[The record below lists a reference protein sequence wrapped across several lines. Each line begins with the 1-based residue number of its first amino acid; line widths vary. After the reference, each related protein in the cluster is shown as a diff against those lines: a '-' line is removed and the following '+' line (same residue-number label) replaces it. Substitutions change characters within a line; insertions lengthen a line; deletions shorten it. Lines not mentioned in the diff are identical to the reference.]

1 MKTHLWCSWVGTK
14 NSSLLPSTNFLEIKM
29 QISVHNK
36 TLDLSTP
43 QVMGILN
50 VTPDSF
56 YAGSRKQT
64 EQEIAERTNQIILEG
79 GSIIDVGAFSTRPGS
94 ADVSEEEELLRM
106 RNGLAIVRREQP
118 DALVSIDTFRPSV
131 ARMAVEEFGAD
142 IINDIS
148 EGRGYYN
155 NTANA
160 NAKVDVDVNEN
171 EPSDILLEVARL
183 QVPYILMSLQA
194 DLENTVSVFLKKIKL
209 LNSIG
214 VKDIILDP
222 GYGFGKDIIAGN
234 YSLLSA
240 QQQLKDTFN
249 LPLLVGI
256 SRKRMIW
263 QLLDSSADEALNG
276 TTVLNTLA
284 LDRGADILR
293 VHDARAAVEAVKI
306 FTTLR
311 NNS

>member
-1 MKTHLWCSWVGTK
+1 
-14 NSSLLPSTNFLEIKM
+14 M
-29 QISVHNK
+29 QISIHNK
-36 TLDLSTP
+36 TLDFSSP

-64 EQEIAERTNQIILEG
+64 EQEIAERTNQIISEG
-79 GSIIDVGAFSTRPGS
+79 ATSIDVGAFSTRPGS
-94 ADVSEEEELLRM
+94 AFVSEEEEIQRM

-118 DALVSIDTFRPSV
+118 DAILSIDTFRPAV

-160 NAKVDVDVNEN
+160 NAKIDNEEN
-171 EPSDILLEVARL
+171 EDTPSDILMEVARL
-183 QVPYILMSLQA
+183 QVPYILMSLQPN
-194 DLENTVSVFLKKIKL
+194 LEATVSIFIKKLKTL
-209 LNSIG
+209 TSLG
-214 VKDIILDP
+214 VKDVILDP
-222 GYGFGKDIIAGN
+222 GYGFGKDIIKGN
-234 YSLLSA
+234 YSLLAA
-240 QQQLKDTFN
+240 QQQLKDTFH

-263 QLLDSSADEALNG
+263 QLLDSNADEALNG
-276 TTVLNTLA
+276 TTALNMLA

-293 VHDARAAVEAVKI
+293 VHDVHAAVEATKI
-306 FTTLR
+306 YLALR
-311 NNS
+311 ENS

>member
-1 MKTHLWCSWVGTK
+1 
-14 NSSLLPSTNFLEIKM
+14 M

-50 VTPDSF
+50 VTPDSV

-79 GSIIDVGAFSTRPGS
+79 GKIIDVGAFSTGPGS

-155 NTANA
+155 NTSNE
-160 NAKVDVDVNEN
+160 NAKVDVDANEN

-183 QVPYILMSLQA
+183 SLQA
-194 DLENTVSVFLKKIKL
+194 DLENTVSVFLKKIKV

-249 LPLLVGI
+249 LPLLVCI
-256 SRKRMIW
+256 SRKRMVW
-263 QLLDSSADEALNG
+263 RLLDSSADEALNG

-284 LDRGADILR
+284 LERGADILR
-293 VHDARAAVEAVKI
+293 VHDVRAAVEAVKI
-306 FTTLR
+306 FTELR

>member
-1 MKTHLWCSWVGTK
+1 
-14 NSSLLPSTNFLEIKM
+14 M
-29 QISVHNK
+29 QISIHNK
-36 TLDLSTP
+36 TLDLSSP

-64 EQEIAERTNQIILEG
+64 EQEIAERTNQIISEG
-79 GSIIDVGAFSTRPGS
+79 ATSIDVGAFSTRPGS
-94 ADVSEEEELLRM
+94 AFVSEEEEIQRM

-118 DALVSIDTFRPSV
+118 DAILSIDTFRPAV

-160 NAKVDVDVNEN
+160 NAKVDVEENEN

-183 QVPYILMSLQA
+183 KVPYILMSLQP
-194 DLENTVSVFLKKIKL
+194 DLDSTVSTFIRKLKTL
-209 LNSIG
+209 TSIG

-222 GYGFGKDIIAGN
+222 GYGFGKDIISGN
-234 YSLLSA
+234 YSLLAA
-240 QQQLKDTFN
+240 QQELKDTFH

-263 QLLDSSADEALNG
+263 QLLDSNADEALNG
-276 TTVLNTLA
+276 TTALNMLA

-293 VHDARAAVEAVKI
+293 VHDVSAAVEASKI
-306 FTTLR
+306 YLALR
-311 NNS
+311 ENSQR

>member
-1 MKTHLWCSWVGTK
+1 
-14 NSSLLPSTNFLEIKM
+14 M
-29 QISVHNK
+29 QISIHNK
-36 TLDLSTP
+36 TLDLSSP

-64 EQEIAERTNQIILEG
+64 EQEIAERTNQIISEG
-79 GSIIDVGAFSTRPGS
+79 ATSIDVGAFSTRPGS
-94 ADVSEEEELLRM
+94 AYVSEEEEIQRM

-118 DALVSIDTFRPSV
+118 DAILSIDTFRPAV
-131 ARMAVEEFGAD
+131 ARMAVEEFEAD

-160 NAKVDVDVNEN
+160 NAKVDVEENEN
-171 EPSDILLEVARL
+171 EPSDILLEVAQL
-183 QVPYILMSLQA
+183 KVPYILMSLQP
-194 DLENTVSVFLKKIKL
+194 DLDSTVSTFIRKLKTL
-209 LNSIG
+209 TSIG

-222 GYGFGKDIIAGN
+222 GYGFGKDIIKGN
-234 YSLLSA
+234 YSLLAA
-240 QQQLKDTFN
+240 QQELKDTFH

-263 QLLDSSADEALNG
+263 QLLDSNADEALNG
-276 TTVLNTLA
+276 TTALNMLA

-293 VHDARAAVEAVKI
+293 VHDVRAAVEATKI
-306 FTTLR
+306 YLALR
-311 NNS
+311 ENSQR

>member
-1 MKTHLWCSWVGTK
+1 
-14 NSSLLPSTNFLEIKM
+14 M

-50 VTPDSF
+50 VTPDSV

-79 GSIIDVGAFSTRPGS
+79 GKIIDVGAFSTGPGS

-148 EGRGYYN
+148 EGRGYY
-155 NTANA
+155 
-160 NAKVDVDVNEN
+160 
-171 EPSDILLEVARL
+171 L
-183 QVPYILMSLQA
+183 SL
-194 DLENTVSVFLKKIKL
+194 IH
-209 LNSIG
+209 I
-214 VKDIILDP
+214 
-222 GYGFGKDIIAGN
+222 
-234 YSLLSA
+234 
-240 QQQLKDTFN
+240 
-249 LPLLVGI
+249 
-256 SRKRMIW
+256 
-263 QLLDSSADEALNG
+263 
-276 TTVLNTLA
+276 
-284 LDRGADILR
+284 
-293 VHDARAAVEAVKI
+293 
-306 FTTLR
+306 
-311 NNS
+311 

>member
-1 MKTHLWCSWVGTK
+1 
-14 NSSLLPSTNFLEIKM
+14 M
-29 QISVHNK
+29 QISIHNK
-36 TLDLSTP
+36 TLDLSSP

-64 EQEIAERTNQIILEG
+64 EQEIAERTNQIISEG
-79 GSIIDVGAFSTRPGS
+79 ATSIDVGAFSTRPGS
-94 ADVSEEEELLRM
+94 AYVSEEEEIQRM

-118 DALVSIDTFRPSV
+118 DAILSIDTFRPAV

-160 NAKVDVDVNEN
+160 NAKVDVEENEN
-171 EPSDILLEVARL
+171 EPSDILLEVAQL
-183 QVPYILMSLQA
+183 KVPYILMSLQP
-194 DLENTVSVFLKKIKL
+194 DLDSTVSTFIRKLKTL
-209 LNSIG
+209 TSIG

-222 GYGFGKDIIAGN
+222 GYGFGKDIIKGN
-234 YSLLSA
+234 YSLLAA
-240 QQQLKDTFN
+240 QQELKDTFH

-263 QLLDSSADEALNG
+263 QLLDSNADEALNG
-276 TTVLNTLA
+276 TTALNMLA

-293 VHDARAAVEAVKI
+293 VHDVRAAVEATKI
-306 FTTLR
+306 YLALR
-311 NNS
+311 ENSQR

>member
-1 MKTHLWCSWVGTK
+1 
-14 NSSLLPSTNFLEIKM
+14 M
-29 QISVHNK
+29 QIRVHNK
-36 TLDLSTP
+36 TLNLDTP

-56 YAGSRKQT
+56 FAGSRKQT
-64 EQEIAERTNQIILEG
+64 EQEIADRTNQIISEG
-79 GSIIDVGAFSTRPGS
+79 GSMIDVGAFSTRPG
-94 ADVSEEEELLRM
+94 AAAVSEEEELQRM

-118 DALVSIDTFRPSV
+118 DAILSIDTFRPSV

-160 NAKVDVDVNEN
+160 NAKVEAEDNEN

-183 QVPYILMSLQA
+183 KVPYILMSLQP
-194 DLENTVSVFLKKIKL
+194 DLESTVSTFIKKIKTL
-209 LNSIG
+209 DSIG

-222 GYGFGKDIIAGN
+222 GYGFGKDIIKGN
-234 YSLLSA
+234 YSLLAA
-240 QQQLKDTFN
+240 QQELKDTFH

-263 QLLDSSADEALNG
+263 QLLDSNADEALNG
-276 TTVLNTLA
+276 TTALNMLA

-293 VHDARAAVEAVKI
+293 VHDVRAAVEATKI
-306 FTTLR
+306 YLALR
-311 NNS
+311 ENS

>member
-1 MKTHLWCSWVGTK
+1 MAACCHAKD
-14 NSSLLPSTNFLEIKM
+14 NFLEIKM
-29 QISVHNK
+29 QIAIHNK

-118 DALVSIDTFRPSV
+118 NALVSIDTFRPSV

-160 NAKVDVDVNEN
+160 NAKVDVDVNEDK
-171 EPSDILLEVARL
+171 PSDILLEVARL
-183 QVPYILMSLQA
+183 KVPYILMSLQP
-194 DLENTVSVFLKKIKL
+194 DLENTVSVFLKKIKV

-222 GYGFGKDIIAGN
+222 GYGFGKDIVKGN
-234 YSLLSA
+234 YSLLAA
-240 QQQLKDTFN
+240 QQELKDTFN

-263 QLLDSSADEALNG
+263 QLLESSADEALNG

-293 VHDARAAVEAVKI
+293 VHDVRAAVEATKI
-306 FTTLR
+306 YLALKE
-311 NNS
+311 NAQ

>member
-1 MKTHLWCSWVGTK
+1 
-14 NSSLLPSTNFLEIKM
+14 M
-29 QISVHNK
+29 QISIHNK
-36 TLDLSTP
+36 TLDLSSP

-64 EQEIAERTNQIILEG
+64 EQEIAERTNQIISEG
-79 GSIIDVGAFSTRPGS
+79 ATSIDVGAFSTRPGS
-94 ADVSEEEELLRM
+94 AYVSEEEEIQRM
-106 RNGLAIVRREQP
+106 RNGLSIVRREQP
-118 DALVSIDTFRPSV
+118 DAILSIDTFRPAV

-160 NAKVDVDVNEN
+160 NAKIDNEEN
-171 EPSDILLEVARL
+171 EDTPSDIFMEVARL
-183 QVPYILMSLQA
+183 QVPYILMSLQPNIEA
-194 DLENTVSVFLKKIKL
+194 TVSIFIKKLKAL
-209 LNSIG
+209 TSLG
-214 VKDIILDP
+214 VKDVILDP
-222 GYGFGKDIIAGN
+222 GYGFGKDIIKGN
-234 YSLLSA
+234 YSLLAA
-240 QQQLKDTFN
+240 QQQLKDTFH

-263 QLLDSSADEALNG
+263 QLLDSNADEALNG
-276 TTVLNTLA
+276 TTALNMLA

-293 VHDARAAVEAVKI
+293 VHDVRAAVEATKI
-306 FTTLR
+306 YLALR
-311 NNS
+311 ENS

>member
-1 MKTHLWCSWVGTK
+1 
-14 NSSLLPSTNFLEIKM
+14 M
-29 QISVHNK
+29 QISIHNK
-36 TLDLSTP
+36 TLDLSSP

-64 EQEIAERTNQIILEG
+64 EQEIAERTNQIISEG
-79 GSIIDVGAFSTRPGS
+79 ATSIDVGAFSTRPGS
-94 ADVSEEEELLRM
+94 AFVSEEEEIQRM

-118 DALVSIDTFRPSV
+118 DAILSIDTFRPAV

-160 NAKVDVDVNEN
+160 NAKVDVEENEN

-183 QVPYILMSLQA
+183 KVPYILMSLQP
-194 DLENTVSVFLKKIKL
+194 DLDSTVSTFIRKLKTL
-209 LNSIG
+209 TSIG

-222 GYGFGKDIIAGN
+222 GYGFGKDIIKGN
-234 YSLLSA
+234 YSLLAA
-240 QQQLKDTFN
+240 QQELKDTFH

-263 QLLDSSADEALNG
+263 QLLDSNADEALNG
-276 TTVLNTLA
+276 TTALNMLA

-293 VHDARAAVEAVKI
+293 VHDVSAAVEATKI
-306 FTTLR
+306 YLALR
-311 NNS
+311 ENSQR

>member
-1 MKTHLWCSWVGTK
+1 
-14 NSSLLPSTNFLEIKM
+14 M

-50 VTPDSF
+50 VTPDSV

-79 GSIIDVGAFSTRPGS
+79 GKIIDVGAFSTGPGS

-155 NTANA
+155 NTSNE
-160 NAKVDVDVNEN
+160 NAKVDVDANEN

-194 DLENTVSVFLKKIKL
+194 DLENTVSVFLKKIKV
-209 LNSIG
+209 LNSSLRTHSICHFSFASQESAWFG
-214 VKDIILDP
+214 DYLIL
-222 GYGFGKDIIAGN
+222 
-234 YSLLSA
+234 
-240 QQQLKDTFN
+240 
-249 LPLLVGI
+249 LPMKPSTARQFSTPSPSNEVPT
-256 SRKRMIW
+256 
-263 QLLDSSADEALNG
+263 SSECMMS
-276 TTVLNTLA
+276 VPP
-284 LDRGADILR
+284 
-293 VHDARAAVEAVKI
+293 
-306 FTTLR
+306 
-311 NNS
+311 

>member
-1 MKTHLWCSWVGTK
+1 
-14 NSSLLPSTNFLEIKM
+14 M
-29 QISVHNK
+29 QISIHNK
-36 TLDLSTP
+36 TLNLSSP

-64 EQEIAERTNQIILEG
+64 EQEIAERTNQIISEG
-79 GSIIDVGAFSTRPGS
+79 ATSIDVGAFSTRPGS
-94 ADVSEEEELLRM
+94 AFVSEEEEIQRM
-106 RNGLAIVRREQP
+106 QNGLAIVRREQP
-118 DALVSIDTFRPSV
+118 DAILSIDTFRPAV

-160 NAKVDVDVNEN
+160 NAKVDVEENEN

-183 QVPYILMSLQA
+183 KVPYILMSLQP
-194 DLENTVSVFLKKIKL
+194 DLDSTVSTFIRKLKTL
-209 LNSIG
+209 TSIG

-222 GYGFGKDIIAGN
+222 GYGFGKDIIKGN
-234 YSLLSA
+234 YSLLAA
-240 QQQLKDTFN
+240 QQELKDTFH

-263 QLLDSSADEALNG
+263 QLLDSNADEALNG
-276 TTVLNTLA
+276 TTALNMLA

-293 VHDARAAVEAVKI
+293 VHDVRAAVEATKI
-306 FTTLR
+306 YLALR
-311 NNS
+311 ENSQR

>member
-1 MKTHLWCSWVGTK
+1 
-14 NSSLLPSTNFLEIKM
+14 M
-29 QISVHNK
+29 QISIHNK
-36 TLDLSTP
+36 TLDLSSP

-64 EQEIAERTNQIILEG
+64 EQEIAERTNQIISEG
-79 GSIIDVGAFSTRPGS
+79 ATSIDVGAFSTRPGS
-94 ADVSEEEELLRM
+94 AFVSEEEEIQRM

-118 DALVSIDTFRPSV
+118 DAILSIDTFRPAV

-160 NAKVDVDVNEN
+160 NAKVDVEENEN

-183 QVPYILMSLQA
+183 KVPYILMSLQP
-194 DLENTVSVFLKKIKL
+194 DLDSTVSTFIRKLKTIT
-209 LNSIG
+209 SIG

-222 GYGFGKDIIAGN
+222 GYGFGKDIISGN
-234 YSLLSA
+234 YSLLAA
-240 QQQLKDTFN
+240 QQELKDTFH

-263 QLLDSSADEALNG
+263 QLLDSNADEALNG
-276 TTVLNTLA
+276 TTALNMLA

-293 VHDARAAVEAVKI
+293 VHDVSAAVEATKI
-306 FTTLR
+306 YLALR
-311 NNS
+311 ENSQR

>member
-1 MKTHLWCSWVGTK
+1 MKTHLWCLWSGTK
-14 NSSLLPSTNFLEIKM
+14 INAKM

-50 VTPDSF
+50 VTPDSV

-79 GSIIDVGAFSTRPGS
+79 GKIIDVGAFSTGPGS

-155 NTANA
+155 NTSNE
-160 NAKVDVDVNEN
+160 NAKVDVDANEN

-194 DLENTVSVFLKKIKL
+194 DLENTVSVFLKKIKV

-249 LPLLVGI
+249 LPLLVCI
-256 SRKRMIW
+256 SRKRMVW
-263 QLLDSSADEALNG
+263 RLLDSSADEALNG
-276 TTVLNTLA
+276 TTVLNLS
-284 LDRGADILR
+284 LI
-293 VHDARAAVEAVKI
+293 HI
-306 FTTLR
+306 
-311 NNS
+311 

>member
-1 MKTHLWCSWVGTK
+1 
-14 NSSLLPSTNFLEIKM
+14 M
-29 QISVHNK
+29 QISIHNK
-36 TLDLSTP
+36 TLDLSSP

-64 EQEIAERTNQIILEG
+64 EQEIAERTNQIISEG
-79 GSIIDVGAFSTRPGS
+79 ATSIDVGAFSTRPGS
-94 ADVSEEEELLRM
+94 AFVSEEEEIQRM

-118 DALVSIDTFRPSV
+118 DAILSIDTFRPAV

-160 NAKVDVDVNEN
+160 NAKVDVEENEN

-183 QVPYILMSLQA
+183 KVPYILMSLQP
-194 DLENTVSVFLKKIKL
+194 DLDSTVSTFIRKLKTL
-209 LNSIG
+209 TSIG

-222 GYGFGKDIIAGN
+222 GYGFGKDIISGN
-234 YSLLSA
+234 YSLLAA
-240 QQQLKDTFN
+240 QQELKDTFH

-263 QLLDSSADEALNG
+263 QLLDSNADEALNG
-276 TTVLNTLA
+276 TTALNMLA

-293 VHDARAAVEAVKI
+293 VHDVSATVEATKI
-306 FTTLR
+306 YLALR
-311 NNS
+311 ENSQR

>member
-1 MKTHLWCSWVGTK
+1 
-14 NSSLLPSTNFLEIKM
+14 M
-29 QISVHNK
+29 QISIHNK
-36 TLDLSTP
+36 TLNLSSP

-64 EQEIAERTNQIILEG
+64 EQEIAERTNQIISEG
-79 GSIIDVGAFSTRPGS
+79 ATSIDVGAFSTRPGS
-94 ADVSEEEELLRM
+94 AFVSEEEEIQRM

-118 DALVSIDTFRPSV
+118 DAILSIDTFRPAV

-160 NAKVDVDVNEN
+160 NAKVDVEENEN

-183 QVPYILMSLQA
+183 KVPYILMSLQH
-194 DLENTVSVFLKKIKL
+194 DLDSTVSTFIRKLKTL
-209 LNSIG
+209 TSIG

-222 GYGFGKDIIAGN
+222 GYGFGKDIIKGN
-234 YSLLSA
+234 YSLLAA
-240 QQQLKDTFN
+240 QQELKDTFH

-263 QLLDSSADEALNG
+263 QLLDSNADEALNG
-276 TTVLNTLA
+276 TTALNMLA

-293 VHDARAAVEAVKI
+293 VHDVRAAVEATKI
-306 FTTLR
+306 YLALR
-311 NNS
+311 ENSQR

>member
-1 MKTHLWCSWVGTK
+1 
-14 NSSLLPSTNFLEIKM
+14 M
-29 QISVHNK
+29 QISIHNK
-36 TLDLSTP
+36 TLDLSSP

-64 EQEIAERTNQIILEG
+64 EQEIAERTNQIISEG
-79 GSIIDVGAFSTRPGS
+79 ATSIDVGAFSTRPGS
-94 ADVSEEEELLRM
+94 AFVSEEEEIQRM

-118 DALVSIDTFRPSV
+118 DAILSIDTFRPAV

-160 NAKVDVDVNEN
+160 NAKVDVEENEN

-183 QVPYILMSLQA
+183 KVPYILMSLQH
-194 DLENTVSVFLKKIKL
+194 DLDSTVSTFIRKLKTL
-209 LNSIG
+209 TSIG

-222 GYGFGKDIIAGN
+222 GYGFGKDIIKGN
-234 YSLLSA
+234 YSLLAA
-240 QQQLKDTFN
+240 QQELKDTFH

-263 QLLDSSADEALNG
+263 QLLDSNADEALNG
-276 TTVLNTLA
+276 TTALNMLA

-293 VHDARAAVEAVKI
+293 VHDVRAAVEATKI
-306 FTTLR
+306 YLALR
-311 NNS
+311 ENSQR

>member
-1 MKTHLWCSWVGTK
+1 
-14 NSSLLPSTNFLEIKM
+14 M
-29 QISVHNK
+29 QISIHNK
-36 TLDLSTP
+36 TLDLSSP

-64 EQEIAERTNQIILEG
+64 EQEIAERTNQIISEG
-79 GSIIDVGAFSTRPGS
+79 ATSIDVGAFSTRPGS
-94 ADVSEEEELLRM
+94 AYVSEEEEIQRM
-106 RNGLAIVRREQP
+106 RNGLSIVRREQP
-118 DALVSIDTFRPSV
+118 DAILSIDTFRPAV

-160 NAKVDVDVNEN
+160 NAKIDNEEN
-171 EPSDILLEVARL
+171 EDTLSDILMEVARL
-183 QVPYILMSLQA
+183 QVPYILMSLQPN
-194 DLENTVSVFLKKIKL
+194 LEATVSIFIKKLKAL
-209 LNSIG
+209 TSLG
-214 VKDIILDP
+214 VKDVILDP
-222 GYGFGKDIIAGN
+222 GYGFGKDIIKGN
-234 YSLLSA
+234 YSLLAA
-240 QQQLKDTFN
+240 QQQLKDTFH

-263 QLLDSSADEALNG
+263 QLLDSNADEALNG
-276 TTVLNTLA
+276 TTALNMLA

-293 VHDARAAVEAVKI
+293 VHDVRAAVEATKI
-306 FTTLR
+306 YLALR
-311 NNS
+311 ENS

>member
-1 MKTHLWCSWVGTK
+1 MKTHLWCLWSGTK
-14 NSSLLPSTNFLEIKM
+14 INAKM

-50 VTPDSF
+50 VTPDSV

-79 GSIIDVGAFSTRPGS
+79 GKIIDVGAFSTGPGS

-155 NTANA
+155 NTSNE
-160 NAKVDVDVNEN
+160 NAKVDVDANEN

-194 DLENTVSVFLKKIKL
+194 DLENTVSVFLKKIKV

-249 LPLLVGI
+249 LPLLVCI
-256 SRKRMIW
+256 SRKRMVW
-263 QLLDSSADEALNG
+263 RLLDSSADEALNG
-276 TTVLNTLA
+276 TTVLNALA
-284 LDRGADILR
+284 LERGADILR
-293 VHDARAAVEAVKI
+293 VHDVRAAVEAVKI
-306 FTTLR
+306 FTELR

>member
-1 MKTHLWCSWVGTK
+1 MK
-14 NSSLLPSTNFLEIKM
+14 
-29 QISVHNK
+29 ISIHNK
-36 TLDLSTP
+36 TLDFSTP

-64 EQEIAERTNQIILEG
+64 ELEISERTNQIIAEG
-79 GSIIDVGAFSTRPGS
+79 ATSIDVGAFSTRPG
-94 ADVSEEEELLRM
+94 AAAVSEEEELKRM
-106 RNGLAIVRREQP
+106 RNGLQIVRREQP

-160 NAKVDVDVNEN
+160 NAKVDEEANEDV
-171 EPSDILLEVARL
+171 PSDILLEVARL
-183 QVPYILMSLQA
+183 KVPYILMSLQP
-194 DLENTVSVFLKKIKL
+194 DLASTVSTFIRKLKTL
-209 LNSIG
+209 TSIG
-214 VKDIILDP
+214 VKDVILDP
-222 GYGFGKDIIAGN
+222 GYGFGKDIIKGN
-234 YSLLSA
+234 YSLLAA
-240 QQQLKDTFN
+240 QQQLKDTFH

-263 QLLDSSADEALNG
+263 QLLDSSSDEALNG
-276 TTVLNTLA
+276 TTALNMLA

-293 VHDARAAVEAVKI
+293 VHDVRAAVEATKI
-306 FTTLR
+306 YLALR
-311 NNS
+311 ENS